1 MNTTILSLGAK
12 ENPANAKPLGIAVIG
27 CGYWGMNY
35 VRIFNEMTDARVVAV
50 CDQSSDRLKE
60 VARRFPG
67 LYLTTEV
74 NDVISEPGVDAVVVC
89 TEATTHY
96 KVARDVLL
104 SGKHVL
110 VEKPLTTTS
119 TDRKS
124 TRLNSSHSQIS
135 YAVFCLKKKSNRI
148 YLHIDQHIHQLHL
161 RLHTN
166 CLSFADIYKHIYN
179 LTALVCDT
187 SSIVTARVRFTQSL
201 LC

>member
-1 MNTTILSLGAK
+1 MNTTILSLGVK
-12 ENPANAKPLGIAVIG
+12 ENSANAKPLGIAVIG

-148 YLHIDQHIHQLHL
+148 YLH
-161 RLHTN
+161 
-166 CLSFADIYKHIYN
+166 
-179 LTALVCDT
+179 
-187 SSIVTARVRFTQSL
+187 
-201 LC
+201 